1 MEFSKKIVV
10 ATGVIFALVIL
21 VCSGIFVYCTV
32 WNTMYD
38 WTGIVALLTVSGS
51 VYGTAIAVYANK
63 ARPENVLKIKRSF
76 LREKYEILQD
86 IGVLDSVRAQAE
98 IEEEIGQIDNRLNT
112 EEEESLTEINYQ
124 QII

>member
-98 IEEEIGQIDNRLNT
+98 IEEEIGQIDSRLNT
-112 EEEESLTEINYQ
+112 EEEKSLTEITYQ
-124 QII
+124 QIM